1 MSEQDPRAFA
11 EYTTHATSFLLQI
24 PVQIAQH
31 ELYKWIVEK
40 NNDNQNI
47 ISIKKYAELTITFA
61 KDHPEFFSGNEA
73 QKMLQELKSFVSE
86 ITDNDSKKSVVAKSI
101 VPMEFFNK
109 PNFLQMPNT
118 KLSNALFDATKNLTK
133 MANIKVSEEKTK
145 EEILI
150 KAKLSFV
157 PLDNMENIELPTRI
171 TAYDKAV
178 HDAICSIYANG
189 NMRMSSNQ
197 IYEAMTGKPTKNSQ
211 RLEKVDNSVMKLMM
225 SLVYVNYTDQAKA
238 WGLDCEETKFKA
250 NILYCKGITVKF
262 SNGEEATGW
271 QLIEPPTLYQYAL
284 ETKQIVTVDKALLC
298 TSKVKNSED
307 VIAIKHYLL
316 RRIELM
322 KNQKNSIKNPNIL
335 FSTLF
340 SYCGIKGSRENLRK
354 KRNIIT
360 ELLQDWKN
368 TGYIKD
374 FSEYKGEKNKILGVT
389 ITLEEPKKIKL

>member
-47 ISIKKYAELTITFA
+47 IPIKKYAELTITFA
-61 KDHPEFFSGNEA
+61 KDHPEFFAGDEA
-73 QKMLQELKSFVSE
+73 QKMLQELKSFISE
-86 ITDNDSKKSVVAKSI
+86 FTDSNSKKSIVAKNI
-101 VPMEFFNK
+101 VPMDLFNK
-109 PNFLQMPNT
+109 PNFLKMPNT
-118 KLSNALFDATKNLTK
+118 KLSNVLFDATKNLTK
-133 MANIKVSEEKTK
+133 MANIKVSEEKAK
-145 EEILI
+145 EEISI
-150 KAKLSFV
+150 KARLSFV

-197 IYEAMTGKPTKNSQ
+197 IYEAMTGKQTKDAKM
-211 RLEKVDNSVMKLMM
+211 LDKVDDSIIKLMM

-250 NILYCKGITVKF
+250 NILYCKGITIKF

-322 KNQKNSIKNPNIL
+322 KNRKNNVESNNIL
-335 FSTLF
+335 FSTIF
-340 SYCGIKGSRENLRK
+340 SYCGIKGNRENIRK
-354 KRNIIT
+354 KRNIIST
-360 ELLQDWKN
+360 LLQEWKN
-368 TGYIKD
+368 IGYIKD
-374 FSEYKGEKNKILGVT
+374 FFEYKGQKNKILGIT
-389 ITLEEPKKIKL
+389 ITLEDPKKRKV